1 MELKEIKRVIKV
13 KRGHLT
19 ESSLK
24 SYGYNVLRVHKMILD
39 SSFEKNAEKIA
50 KEIQTQKIKP
60 SIARAL
66 INAVIV
72 YEKAKGRKK
81 TAKLDEL
88 KAKYDTEF
96 LDTVKL

>member
-1 MELKEIKRVIKV
+1 MELAKIKAVIKE

-24 SYGYNVLRVHKMILD
+24 SYGYNVLRVHRMLG
-39 SSFEKNAEKIA
+39 STEFEKNTTEIA
-50 KEIQTQKIKP
+50 KVIQTQKIKP

-81 TAKLDEL
+81 TENLDEL
-88 KAKYDTEF
+88 KAIYDTEF